1 MQQLEPQQFASWAE
15 PIDMLYACHSK
26 VKHFCK
32 QLRILPEYLAKNG
45 VDQALKN
52 DVQQILNYFNLSAPL
67 HHEDEE
73 CDFFPALLQVQ
84 PQAQAEV
91 DELENQHKL
100 LHQNWALLSVQLEA
114 LVAGKR
120 NEVEQELITRFIA
133 GYEVHIA
140 IEEALF
146 ELGRSHL
153 AQSELEK
160 MGKIMADR
168 RKNIVIK
175 AK

>member
-26 VKHFCK
+26 VKRFCK
-32 QLRILPEYLAKNG
+32 QLQILPEYLAKHG
-45 VDQALKN
+45 VNQAVKN

-91 DELENQHKL
+91 DELENQHEL
-100 LHQNWALLSVQLEA
+100 LHRNWALLSLQLEA
-114 LVAGKR
+114 LVAGER
-120 NEVEQELITRFIA
+120 NEVDPELIARFIA
-133 GYEVHIA
+133 GYDVHIA
-140 IEEALF
+140 IEEPLF

-160 MGKIMADR
+160 MGKVMADR
-168 RKNIVIK
+168 RKTSP
-175 AK
+175 